1 MKDIRLEMLS
11 DMVRKGEPVNPNE
24 AIEVIEY
31 QTQLKKL
38 REEKRKMWLNILW
51 NGTPIGQL
59 INLFKR

>member
-11 DMVRKGEPVNPNE
+11 DMVRKGEPVSMNE